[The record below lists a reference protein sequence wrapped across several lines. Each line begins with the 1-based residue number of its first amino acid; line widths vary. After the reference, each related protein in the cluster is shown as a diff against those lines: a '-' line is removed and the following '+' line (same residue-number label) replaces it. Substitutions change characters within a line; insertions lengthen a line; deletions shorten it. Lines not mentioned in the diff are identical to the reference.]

1 MNTIL
6 FDTRWE
12 DFLPLTYTRPVSD
25 LRIGI
30 WTIAEKWEKH
40 LNQSVSCQ
48 TEDYLQEKYPLVK
61 EGQNRWINSSVLPDQ
76 ELVAAIQNMTPGSTL
91 KRGDVEIARV
101 EDEAGISEGATVE
114 YESDV
119 IVINYPWDLFLN
131 NGAAVKEDF
140 KLLGTPTGADSLRA
154 RNQVFGDQIYVE
166 EGAKVQGAILNC
178 ETGPIYIGKDAE
190 IMEGSVIR
198 GPFALCEHATVKLN
212 AKIYGP
218 TTIGP
223 HSKVGGEIS
232 NSIIWGYSNKG
243 HDGFI
248 GNSVLG
254 QWCNLGADTNSSN
267 LKNNYGLV
275 QVWNYP
281 KKGYLNS
288 GQQFCGLIMGD
299 HSKTGINTMLNTAT
313 VVGVSC
319 NLYGAGFPKK
329 FIPSFTWGGEGKYFE
344 YRVEKAYQTAELVME
359 RRSTELS
366 EEDRRIMKEA
376 YERDQDFRKN
386 FS

>member
-12 DFLPLTYTRPVSD
+12 DLLPLTYTRPVSD

-30 WTIAEKWEKH
+30 WTISEKWERH
-40 LNQSVSCQ
+40 LGQPVSCQ
-48 TEDYLQEKYPLVK
+48 TEDYLQKKYPLVK
-61 EGQNRWINSSVLPDQ
+61 QTQNRWINSSVLPDSNLVQ
-76 ELVAAIQNMTPGSTL
+76 AIKELQPGASL
-91 KRGDVEIARV
+91 NNGDLEIARLEN
-101 EDEAGISEGATVE
+101 EDGSLGDQIVDYSGELV
-114 YESDV
+114 V
-119 IVINYPWDLFLN
+119 IEYPWDLFMN
-131 NGAAVKEDF
+131 NGTAIKEDF
-140 KLLGTPTGADSLRA
+140 KLIGAPKGAEKLRE
-154 RNQVFGDQIYVE
+154 RNQVFGEDVFVE
-166 EGAKVQGAILNC
+166 EGAKVQGAILNA

-198 GPFALCEHATVKLN
+198 GPFALCDHATVKLN

-223 HSKVGGEIS
+223 HSKVGGETS
-232 NSIIWGYSNKG
+232 NSILWGYSNKG
-243 HDGFI
+243 HDGFL

-267 LKNNYGLV
+267 LKNNYGLI

-329 FIPSFTWGGEGKYFE
+329 FIPSFTWGGEGRYFE
-344 YRVEKAYQTAELVME
+344 YRVEKAYQTAELVMQ
-359 RRSTELS
+359 RRATELTD
-366 EEDRRIMKEA
+366 EDRQILKEA